1 MSKVEMILKEINS
14 LHPGQIPAILRELHK
29 TIRKKEELL
38 KLLSEYKGIGKGVW
52 KQDAQAFVTQGRND
66 KRN

>member
-14 LHPGQIPAILRELHK
+14 LHPGQIQTILRELLK
-29 TIRKKEELL
+29 TISKKEELL
-38 KLLSEYKGIGKGVW
+38 KFLSEYKGIGKGVW
-52 KQDAQAFVTQGRND
+52 KEDAQAFVTHGRND